1 MVDLGKTNANKEK
14 CDKTWL
20 TCDTT
25 EIEKLP
31 CGKHGIAWLTWG
43 ICGQPRKNKA
53 ERGILGKNE
62 I

>member
-20 TCDTT
+20 TSDTI

-43 ICGQPRKNKA
+43 ICG
-53 ERGILGKNE
+53 
-62 I
+62 